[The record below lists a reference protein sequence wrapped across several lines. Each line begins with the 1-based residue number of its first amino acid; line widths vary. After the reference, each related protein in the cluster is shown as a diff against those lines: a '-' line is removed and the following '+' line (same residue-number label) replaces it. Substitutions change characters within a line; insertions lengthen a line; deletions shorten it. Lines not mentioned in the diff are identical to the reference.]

1 MRGHGHGKNGYAYRR
16 MNNKFKSMKRLE
28 ERIKKMTEVLR
39 QASVRETVEL
49 TALYKKA
56 DFYEGGILPN
66 ISEFISLPENRSWA
80 SKFDEHAWFYL
91 SVDVPVAQVGERIAF
106 FMENEPGVHVNPQS
120 VVYVNGELVSGF
132 DCNHCEIEL
141 NAPGKCD
148 IMIYACS
155 GAPRD
160 FPTRFPLVTNFYLK
174 HIDLKTEKLYY
185 DLLAPLQV
193 VGYTQEYEKEYADII
208 GKLNHAINIVD
219 FREIYSEAYENS
231 IEQASEYLRSE
242 LYGDYYKNNATVVGI
257 GHTHIDIAWL
267 WRYRFT
273 REKAVHSFAIVI
285 YLMDKYPEYKFMSS
299 QAILYEIVKED
310 APLLYEKIKS
320 RIKEGRWE
328 AEGSMYLEAD
338 CNLTSGESL
347 VRQILYGK
355 NFFKKEFNVEN
366 KVLWLPD
373 VFGYSAAMPQILRRS
388 GVDTFV
394 TSKISWND
402 TNQIPYDTFNWY
414 GIDGTP
420 VFSYFLTAQ
429 DRYKD
434 KKPVRY
440 STYVSYTD
448 VPHIAGTWDRYQQKE
463 LNDEAILTFGFG
475 DGGGGTTCDM
485 LEKMRRASM
494 GLPNA
499 PKAKIGTVTEF
510 IAHLKENCKGKK
522 IPEIMGE
529 LYLEFHRGT
538 YTNIA
543 KNKRNNRKGEF
554 VLQNAETY
562 SAIAEVAGVCEY
574 DFDGLHKAWKLLLK
588 NQFHDI
594 LPGSSIN
601 AVYDDSDLDYAE
613 IQSLANDTL
622 CRSFCALS
630 DGIKTDKA
638 YIAFNP
644 TPFPFSGNITLDGVT
659 HYIENIPPKGYKAVD
674 LLPCNDKVIV
684 KERLLENRYYK
695 IVFDDSYNITSLL
708 DKKIGREV
716 LKEGAL
722 GNVLEAHEDYPGGNY
737 DGWELRSYHDQ
748 KIWYIND
755 VQSVQILDGDF
766 KKGIRIKKRFSKST
780 IEQTIWLYPDTDRID
795 FETVADWH
803 NEHICLKVA
812 FPVAVNATK
821 ATYDIQF
828 GNVERAT
835 TRNNSWE
842 SAKFEVC
849 AHKFADLSESDYGV
863 ALLNDCKYGYETYG
877 SEMRLTLLR
886 CATYPNPDGDKG
898 EHRFTYSL
906 RSHENDLRNS
916 DIYKTAY
923 QLNNPVVLKKAV
935 FGNGSLPEEYS
946 FVCASSDNVVIDSV
960 KKAEDG
966 CGYVIRAFEALN
978 KTTECTLKFG
988 NRWKTI
994 YESDLMEN
1002 KEKILA
1008 TNEQCVAVKFRPFEI
1023 KTFIAEL

>member
-1 MRGHGHGKNGYAYRR
+1 
-16 MNNKFKSMKRLE
+16 MKRLE
-28 ERIKKMTEVLR
+28 ERVKKMTDVLR
-39 QASVRETVEL
+39 QATVKEKTEL

-56 DFYEGGILPN
+56 DFYEMGKLPN
-66 ISEFISLPENRSWA
+66 ISEFAPLPENRGWA
-80 SKFDEHAWFYL
+80 EKYDEHAWFYL
-91 SVDVPVAQVGERIAF
+91 RVCVPAPQEGERVSF

-120 VVYVNGELVSGF
+120 VVYIDGELVSGI
-132 DCNHCEIEL
+132 DCNHHEIEL
-141 NAPGKCD
+141 NEPGEHE

-160 FPTRFPLVTNFYLK
+160 FPFRFPLVTNFSLK
-174 HIDLKTEKLYY
+174 RIDLKTEKLYY

-193 VGYTQEYEKEYADII
+193 LGYTQEYAKEYADII
-208 GKLNHAINIVD
+208 SKVNAALNLVD
-219 FREIYSEAYENS
+219 FREFYSEAYENS
-231 IEQASEYLRSE
+231 LVLASKYLRDN
-242 LYGDYYKNNATVVGI
+242 LYGEYYKDNATVVCI

-273 REKAVHSFAIVI
+273 REKAVHSFAIVL

-310 APLLYEKIKS
+310 APALYEKIKQ
-320 RIKEGRWE
+320 RVKEGRWE
-328 AEGSMYLEAD
+328 VEGSMYLEAD

-355 NFFKKEFNVEN
+355 RFFKQEFGVDN

-420 VFSYFLTAQ
+420 IFSYFLTAQ
-429 DRYKD
+429 DRFKD

-475 DGGGGTTCDM
+475 DGGGGPTSDM
-485 LEKMRRASM
+485 LEKMQRAQM

-510 IAHLKENCKGKK
+510 IAHLKENCKGKRV
-522 IPEIMGE
+522 PEIMGE

-543 KNKRNNRKGEF
+543 KNKKNNRKGEF
-554 VLQNAETY
+554 ALQNAETF
-562 SAIAEVAGVCEY
+562 SALSETLGVGEY
-574 DFDGLHKAWKLLLK
+574 QESLLHKDWKLLLK

-594 LPGSSIN
+594 LPGSSIE
-601 AVYDDSDLDYAE
+601 AVYEDSDTDYAE
-613 IQSLANDTL
+613 IQADAGKVMSEAFDAIAQ
-622 CRSFCALS
+622 SV
-630 DGIKTDKA
+630 KTDKA
-638 YIAFNP
+638 YLAFNP
-644 TPFPFSGNITLDGVT
+644 NGFAFSGNVTVDGST
-659 HYIENIPPKGYKAVD
+659 YYLENIPAKGYKAVD
-674 LLPCNDKVIV
+674 LSPCKGSVRVDEKT
-684 KERLLENRYYK
+684 LENDYYAIYLDEK
-695 IVFDDSYNITSLL
+695 YNIRSLW
-708 DKKIGREV
+708 DKKQNREV
-716 LKEGAL
+716 LKSGKVA
-722 GNVLEAHEDYPGGNY
+722 NAFEAHEDYPGGGY

-748 KIWYIND
+748 KVWTID
-755 VQSVQILDGDF
+755 EVEEVQLLDSDG
-766 KKGIRIKKRFSKST
+766 KKGIRVKRRFSKST
-780 IEQTIWLYPDTDRID
+780 IDQTIWLYPDTDRID
-795 FETVADWH
+795 FQTTVDWH
-803 NEHICLKVA
+803 NEHICLKTA
-812 FPVAVNATK
+812 FPIAVNATS

-828 GNVERAT
+828 GNVERPT

-863 ALLNDCKYGYETYG
+863 TLLNDCKYGYEVYG
-877 SEMRLTLLR
+877 SEIKLTLLR
-886 CATYPNPDGDKG
+886 SATYPNPNGDKG
-898 EHRFTYSL
+898 IHEFTYSL
-906 RSHENDLRNS
+906 RTHAHALRNS

-923 QLNNPVVLKKAV
+923 ELNNPIELRKTVH
-935 FGNGSLPEEYS
+935 GDGSLLAEYS
-946 FVCASSDNVVIDSV
+946 FVCATGENIIIDTV
-960 KKAEDG
+960 KKTENGDG
-966 CGYVIRAFEALN
+966 YIVRAFESLN
-978 KTTECTLKFG
+978 KTSDCVLQFG
-988 NRWKTI
+988 QTPKAI
-994 YESDLMEN
+994 YECDLTENAERKVESDG
-1002 KEKILA
+1002 KRVTVHFK
-1008 TNEQCVAVKFRPFEI
+1008 PFEI
-1023 KTFIAEL
+1023 KTFIVHF

>member
-1 MRGHGHGKNGYAYRR
+1 
-16 MNNKFKSMKRLE
+16 MKRLE
-28 ERIKKMTEVLR
+28 ERIKKMTEILR
-39 QASVRETVEL
+39 QATVKETIEL
-49 TALYKKA
+49 TPLFKKA

-66 ISEFISLPENRSWA
+66 PSEFMPLPENRSWA
-80 SKFDEHAWFYL
+80 DKFDEHAWFYL
-91 SVDVPVAQVGERIAF
+91 SVDVPVAKVGERISF
-106 FMENEPGVHVNPQS
+106 FMETEAGVYANPQS
-120 VVYVNGELVSGF
+120 IVYLDGKIVSGF
-132 DCNHCEIEL
+132 DINHCEIEM
-141 NAPGKCD
+141 NQSGKHE

-160 FPTRFPLVTNFYLK
+160 FPTRYPLISNFSLK
-174 HIDLKTEKLYY
+174 KIDLKTEKLYY

-193 VGYTQEYEKEYADII
+193 AGYTQEYEKEYADII
-208 GKLNHAINIVD
+208 SKVNQAVNLVD
-219 FREIYSEAYENS
+219 FREIYSEEYENS
-231 IEQASEYLRSE
+231 LTLASNYLRE
-242 LYGDYYKNNATVVGI
+242 NLYGNYYTNNATVVGI

-273 REKAVHSFAIVI
+273 REKAVHSFAIVL

-299 QAILYEIVKED
+299 QAILYEIVKEE
-310 APLLYEKIKS
+310 APLLYDKIKQ

-328 AEGSMYLEAD
+328 VEGSMYLEAD

-355 NFFKKEFNVEN
+355 NFFKKEFNVDN

-420 VFSYFLTAQ
+420 ILAYFLTAQ

-463 LNDEAILTFGFG
+463 LNDEAILTFGHG
-475 DGGGGTTCDM
+475 DGGGGTTTDM
-485 LEKMRRASM
+485 LEKMRRAAM

-499 PKAKIGTVTEF
+499 PNAKIGTVTEF
-510 IAHLKENCKGKK
+510 IAHLKDNCKGKRV
-522 IPEIMGE
+522 PEIMGE

-554 VLQNAETY
+554 ALQNAETFSAMSELLGVGKY
-562 SAIAEVAGVCEY
+562 SEK
-574 DFDGLHKAWKLLLK
+574 DLHNAWKLLLK

-594 LPGSSIN
+594 LPGSSID
-601 AVYDDSDLDYAE
+601 AVYDDSDLDYSE
-613 IQSLANDTL
+613 IQSTAASVTTT
-622 CRSFCALS
+622 ALDAIS
-630 DGIKTDKA
+630 AEIDTDKA

-644 TPFPFSGNITLDGVT
+644 TPYAFNGNVTVDGST
-659 HYIENIPPKGYKAVD
+659 YYIADIPPKGYKAVD
-674 LLPCNDKVIV
+674 LSSCKGKVTV
-684 KERLLENRYYK
+684 TEKTLENDYYK
-695 IVFDDSYNITSLL
+695 IIFDESYNIISLY
-708 DKKIGREV
+708 DKKNEREV
-716 LKEGAL
+716 LKDGAK

-748 KIWYIND
+748 KVWLIND
-755 VQSVQILDGDF
+755 VQSVTLLSDDA
-766 KKGIRIKKRFSKST
+766 KKGLRIKRNFSKST
-780 IEQTIWLYPDTDRID
+780 IEQNIWLYPDTDRID
-795 FETVADWH
+795 FETTVEWH

-812 FPVAVNATK
+812 FPVNVNATK

-849 AHKFADLSESDYGV
+849 AHKFADISESDYGV
-863 ALLNDCKYGYETYG
+863 ALLNDCKYGYEVYG
-877 SEMRLTLLR
+877 SEMKLTLLR
-886 CATYPNPDGDKG
+886 CATYPNPNGDKG
-898 EHRFTYSL
+898 IHNFTYSL
-906 RSHENDLRNS
+906 RTHENDLRNS

-923 QLNNPVVLKKAV
+923 QLNNGIILKKAKK
-935 FGNGSLPEEYS
+935 GSGVLPPEYA
-946 FVCASSDNVVIDSV
+946 FVTSSCENVIVDSV
-960 KKAEDG
+960 KKAENG
-966 CGYVIRAFEALN
+966 NGYIVRAFESLN
-978 KTTECTLKFG
+978 KTVKCTFDFGRKFKTVYEC
-988 NRWKTI
+988 
-994 YESDLMEN
+994 DLMEN
-1002 KEKILA
+1002 KENQIA
-1008 TNEQCVAVKFRPFEI
+1008 TDSQSITVKFKPFEI
-1023 KTFIAEL
+1023 KTFIVEW

>member
-1 MRGHGHGKNGYAYRR
+1 
-16 MNNKFKSMKRLE
+16 MKRLE
-28 ERIKKMTEVLR
+28 ERIKKMTDVLR
-39 QASVRETVEL
+39 QAIVKETVEL
-49 TALYKKA
+49 TALYKKT

-66 ISEFISLPENRSWA
+66 PSEFVPLPENRSWA

-91 SVDVPVAQVGERIAF
+91 DVDVPVARDGERITF
-106 FMENEPGVHVNPQS
+106 CMECEPGVHANPQS
-120 VVYVNGELVSGF
+120 IVYVNGALVSGF
-132 DCNHCEIEL
+132 DCNHREIEL
-141 NAPGKCD
+141 NEPGKCE

-160 FPTRFPLVTNFYLK
+160 FPTRFPMISNFYIKRL
-174 HIDLKTEKLYY
+174 DVKTEKLYY

-208 GKLNHAINIVD
+208 GVLNHALNLVD
-219 FREIYSEAYENS
+219 FREFYSEAYEAS
-231 IEQASEYLRSE
+231 LVQASEYLRKN
-242 LYGDYYKNNATVVGI
+242 LYGEYYANNATVVGI

-273 REKAVHSFAIVI
+273 REKAVHSFAIVL

-310 APLLYEKIKS
+310 APLLYEKIKQ
-320 RIKEGRWE
+320 RVKEGRWE
-328 AEGSMYLEAD
+328 VEGAMYLEAD

-355 NFFKKEFNVEN
+355 NFFRREFNVDS

-388 GVDTFV
+388 GVETFV

-434 KKPVRY
+434 KKPVKY
-440 STYVSYTD
+440 STYVSFTD
-448 VPHIAGTWDRYQQKE
+448 MPHIAGTWDRYQQKE

-475 DGGGGTTCDM
+475 DGGGGTTDEM

-499 PKAKIGTVTEF
+499 PKAKIGTVTDF
-510 IAHLKENCKGKK
+510 IAHLKGNCKGKR
-522 IPEIMGE
+522 IPEIIGE

-554 VLQNAETY
+554 ALQNAETY
-562 SAIAEVAGVCEY
+562 SVIAEVLGASGY
-574 DFDGLHKAWKLLLK
+574 ADNALHDAWKLLLK

-601 AVYDDSDLDYAE
+601 AVYDDSDLDYEA
-613 IQSLANDTL
+613 IQTTANNAIEGSCD
-622 CRSFCALS
+622 ALLQK
-630 DGIKTDKA
+630 IQTDKA
-638 YIAFNP
+638 YVAFNP
-644 TPFPFSGNITLDGVT
+644 TPYAFSGNVTIDGMT
-659 HYIENIPPKGYKAVD
+659 HYIEHIPPKGYKAVD
-674 LLPCNDKVIV
+674 LLPCEGDVQVTEKT
-684 KERLLENRYYK
+684 LENRYYK
-695 IVFDDSYNITSLL
+695 IVFDDSYRIVSLF
-708 DKKIGREV
+708 DKKNGREV
-716 LKEGAL
+716 LKNGRV

-748 KIWYIND
+748 KVWYLD
-755 VQSVQILDGDF
+755 EVQEVRLLDDDA
-766 KKGIRIKKRFSKST
+766 KKGIWIKRDFSKSSV
-780 IEQTIWLYPDTDRID
+780 EQTIWLYPDTDRID

-812 FPVAVNATK
+812 FPIAVNTTK

-877 SEMRLTLLR
+877 SEIKLTLLR
-886 CATYPNPDGDKG
+886 CAMYPNPSGDKG
-898 EHRFTYSL
+898 KHVFTYSL
-906 RSHENDLRNS
+906 RTHENDLRNS

-923 QLNNPVVLKKAV
+923 QLNNPVLLKKATKNS
-935 FGNGSLPEEYS
+935 GGLPETYS
-946 FVCASSDNVVIDSV
+946 FVCASKENILIDSV
-960 KKAEDG
+960 KKTENG
-966 CGYVIRAFEALN
+966 NGYVIRAFESQN
-978 KTTECTLKFG
+978 KTTECTFTFG
-988 NRWKTI
+988 NDWETV

-1002 KEKILA
+1002 KEQQLEMNGKNV
-1008 TNEQCVAVKFRPFEI
+1008 TVKFKPFEI
-1023 KTFIAEL
+1023 KTLIVES